1 MEKILLVD
9 DETELLKSLKDY
21 LEKKGFNV
29 TTATSVDDAIEI
41 IEKDTF
47 SFILSDLRMPGKS
60 GAELYVTVRNTA
72 PETRFALMT
81 AYAEEHA
88 CKTLKAHGVDILEKP
103 FSLEDLETFLKSK
116 LSKGF
121 KGVMFGLDLTDL
133 IQIISME
140 RKTIALIIKI
150 PGAVGTLYFSNG
162 ELINASVDNVTGEE
176 AAYEILAWEGGEFSF
191 KDFNPEKIKREI
203 NMPIEGILM
212 EAMRLKDEREKE
224 KQQQNKKKEV
234 AMARKEEL
242 DKILQDLVQG
252 STDVEGVALFTSDGL
267 IVSSHLPVGDLDP
280 VKFGA
285 LGATALGL
293 SKRTLEELKKGEFEE
308 TIIKGENGYVMLI
321 DISGKAALMAV
332 VTPEANL
339 GMLFVEMRSTADKIE
354 KLF

>member
-1 MEKILLVD
+1 MMEKILLVD

-21 LEKKGFNV
+21 LERKGFNV

-103 FSLEDLETFLKSK
+103 FSLEDLENFLKSK
-116 LSKGF
+116 LSHGF
-121 KGVMFGLDLTDL
+121 NGVVFGLDLTDL

-162 ELINASVDNVTGEE
+162 ELINASVDNVTGVK
-176 AAYEILAWEGGEFSF
+176 AAYEILLWEGGEFLF
-191 KDFNPEKIKREI
+191 RNIDPEKINREI
-203 NMPIEGILM
+203 NIPLEGILM
-212 EAMRLKDEREKE
+212 EAMRRKE
-224 KQQQNKKKEV
+224 AKINKKNK
-234 AMARKEEL
+234 K
-242 DKILQDLVQG
+242 
-252 STDVEGVALFTSDGL
+252 T
-267 IVSSHLPVGDLDP
+267 
-280 VKFGA
+280 
-285 LGATALGL
+285 
-293 SKRTLEELKKGEFEE
+293 KKG
-308 TIIKGENGYVMLI
+308 GENV
-321 DISGKAALMAV
+321 KAGG
-332 VTPEANL
+332 T
-339 GMLFVEMRSTADKIE
+339 
-354 KLF
+354 